1 MNITKEKVKE
11 EKLKLLQK
19 VKTEEE
25 IDKIKNNIYKEV
37 DEILE
42 KFIEKEDDDIIEE

>member
-1 MNITKEKVKE
+1 MNITNEKIKE
-11 EKLKLLQK
+11 EKLKLFQK
-19 VKTEEE
+19 IKSEEE
-25 IDKIKNNIYKEV
+25 IEEIKNNIYKEV